1 MVTSRIVSQFTGEL
15 PQLGTDRKIKGLKC
29 PLYEPAAIL
38 GILEQQQPI
47 LLQGDRLEVVFQM
60 CANCNSMEMTYKA

>member
-47 LLQGDRLEVVFQM
+47 PWTSGCISDVRKL
-60 CANCNSMEMTYKA
+60 